1 MVSHVPAV
9 NRIRSKEREEL
20 AGELRRRV
28 SGEVRFDPFSRV
40 LYSTDASIY
49 QMEPVG
55 VVIPRNVEDVLA
67 VLEVARDSG
76 VPVLPRGGGTSLAG
90 QTVNH
95 AIVVDFSKYLHQ
107 VLEINREEQWA
118 RVQPGIVL
126 EQLNKQLAAH
136 NLQYA
141 PDPTTANRACVGG
154 GIGNNTC
161 GAHSVIYGKTLDHV
175 KELDVVLADATPA
188 HFGPLERDQLQ
199 AKLSESGLEG
209 DIYRGVRRIGGV
221 GGAEIQARYPKIMRR
236 VSGYNLDEFLTDTN
250 FNLARMV
257 VGSEGTLCV
266 VTEAKLN
273 LVPRPAMTALSVLHF
288 AGIVEA
294 SEATREVLKHDP
306 SSVEVMDKFL
316 LDRSRE
322 SLSHSQGLSFIE
334 GDPGGNSCGGVLRRV
349 RGGAQCQNGGS
360 RG

>member
-1 MVSHVPAV
+1 MVTQTSSV
-9 NRIRSKEREEL
+9 NRVSGKEREEL
-20 AGELRRRV
+20 AQELVKRV

-55 VVIPRNVEDVLA
+55 VVIPRSAEDVLA
-67 VLEVARDSG
+67 VVEVARDNG
-76 VPVLPRGGGTSLAG
+76 VPVLPRAGGTSLAG

-95 AIVVDFSKYLHQ
+95 AIVIDFSKHLNQ
-107 VLEINREEQWA
+107 VLEVNREEQWA

-126 EQLNKQLAAH
+126 EQLNKHLAPF

-175 KELDVVLADATPA
+175 KEVAVVLSDGSSA
-188 HFGPLERDQLQ
+188 HFRPLDSHELE
-199 AKLSESGLEG
+199 AKLSASGLESE
-209 DIYRGVRRIGGV
+209 IYRGVRRT
-221 GGAEIQARYPKIMRR
+221 ARDNLEEIEARYPKIMRR
-236 VSGYNLDEFLTDTN
+236 VSGYNLDEFLTDSK

-266 VTEAKLN
+266 VTEAKIN
-273 LVPRPAMTALSVLHF
+273 LVPRPTMTSLSVLHF

-294 SEATREVLKHDP
+294 SEATIEVLKHSP
-306 SSVEVMDKFL
+306 SSVEVIDKM
-316 LDRSRE
+316 
-322 SLSHSQGLSFIE
+322 
-334 GDPGGNSCGGVLRRV
+334 VLV
-349 RGGAQCQNGGS
+349 GIAQIKLIPPTM
-360 RG
+360 